1 MSPEE
6 VKMKVAATL
15 DRLNAFGTIATISD
29 ALLAVRRIQEKKI
42 VEAFSGLFNDSG
54 LEDLETA
61 RQVLSA
67 MFPKPVMP
75 SYTLT
80 EMQASKDLAFK
91 VVPSASVTQP
101 PASVPTARKGKK
113 GGRK

>member
-1 MSPEE
+1 
-6 VKMKVAATL
+6 MKVAATL

-42 VEAFSGLFNDSG
+42 NEAFAGLFNDSG

-61 RQVLSA
+61 RKVLSD

-75 SYTLT
+75 SYTLA
-80 EMQASKDLAFK
+80 EMQASKA
-91 VVPSASVTQP
+91 VTVTPP
-101 PASVPTARKGKK
+101 PASQADPFGKSLAPKGKK
-113 GGRK
+113 GRK